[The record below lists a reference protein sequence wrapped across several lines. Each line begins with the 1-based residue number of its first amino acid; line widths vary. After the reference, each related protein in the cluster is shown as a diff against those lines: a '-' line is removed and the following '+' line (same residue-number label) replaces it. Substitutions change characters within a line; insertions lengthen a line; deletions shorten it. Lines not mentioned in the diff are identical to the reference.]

1 MYTSTIIRNGLLST
15 FVAASLLAS
24 MGLCWHE
31 HWDCLQGKWIACTI
45 VLCGAF
51 IVLLKGRVQKDK
63 FLYLLFATLI
73 GCQISDILA
82 NSISI
87 ANLLWGLALLSF
99 VSLCKEI
106 TNKSWLFIVAICNLL
121 ILTMS
126 ILQYAIVSIPFSLQI
141 LDNPAGNASALVMGI
156 CCILPHDFSIRHFS
170 NRWFSVVIVILLSC
184 VVILSGAL
192 LYNCSRTGF
201 VALFLSFSIYLV
213 SFFKNKLSRKHWIL
227 VAIASSIVL
236 FLLIS
241 QLYLRNPYSVEGRF
255 LTYHVSA
262 QMITI
267 HPWLGWGSN
276 AINAHYMASQANYL
290 QTLSP
295 NHIYHTLAGD
305 VVRPFNEILNGLMQ
319 YGIVN
324 ILLFLIVF
332 LYIWKRIT
340 STQRME
346 LLPILTAWIALG
358 MSSYPS
364 YYPYA
369 CLLLAG
375 SFGNVLHAEEQTS
388 HTRVKE
394 ISSTKCKRYMIF
406 TILLL
411 STYAAAVQWY
421 KEYTKETWLDN
432 DAAEINSAS
441 DANTATLPSI
451 ISDDIDVL
459 YALSVDLNLEGK
471 PQRSQAVLAKLR
483 GRLQNYDTELIAGD
497 NALSLQQWHDAE
509 KHFQLAH
516 AMIPVRFMPLFG
528 QMQVYSLSGDSVKA
542 RNVAL
547 KIIRKKVKVDS
558 DDIHDIKA
566 KALKIL
572 KARE

>member
-1 MYTSTIIRNGLLST
+1 MYTSTIIRSGLLST

-201 VALFLSFSIYLV
+201 IALFLSFSIYRTV
-213 SFFKNKLSRKHWIL
+213 SSHFSIISTQSLFSR
-227 VAIASSIVL
+227 
-236 FLLIS
+236 
-241 QLYLRNPYSVEGRF
+241 R
-255 LTYHVSA
+255 
-262 QMITI
+262 
-267 HPWLGWGSN
+267 
-276 AINAHYMASQANYL
+276 
-290 QTLSP
+290 
-295 NHIYHTLAGD
+295 
-305 VVRPFNEILNGLMQ
+305 EILNLSRFRSNDYNPSLVGMGIKRDKCSL
-319 YGIVN
+319 YG
-324 ILLFLIVF
+324 F
-332 LYIWKRIT
+332 T
-340 STQRME
+340 SQ
-346 LLPILTAWIALG
+346 
-358 MSSYPS
+358 
-364 YYPYA
+364 
-369 CLLLAG
+369 
-375 SFGNVLHAEEQTS
+375 
-388 HTRVKE
+388 
-394 ISSTKCKRYMIF
+394 
-406 TILLL
+406 L
-411 STYAAAVQWY
+411 STNAF
-421 KEYTKETWLDN
+421 
-432 DAAEINSAS
+432 AESH
-441 DANTATLPSI
+441 LPY
-451 ISDDIDVL
+451 IS
-459 YALSVDLNLEGK
+459 
-471 PQRSQAVLAKLR
+471 RR
-483 GRLQNYDTELIAGD
+483 CCTT
-497 NALSLQQWHDAE
+497 
-509 KHFQLAH
+509 F
-516 AMIPVRFMPLFG
+516 
-528 QMQVYSLSGDSVKA
+528 
-542 RNVAL
+542 
-547 KIIRKKVKVDS
+547 
-558 DDIHDIKA
+558 
-566 KALKIL
+566 
-572 KARE
+572 